1 MTYTLLLMWVVGGNP
16 AMISISG
23 YRSRLLCDADGFYW
37 STKPI
42 MEKRQGLGWQ
52 HREHL
57 CFAVGGKK

>member
-1 MTYTLLLMWVVGGNP
+1 
-16 AMISISG
+16 MISISG